1 MIRAASRHAAA
12 DLRARLDTETAG
24 VSTDD
29 LTALAGELYSIAELL
44 VAEPQLRRTV
54 GDPSTEEGLR
64 TGLIGR
70 LLDGKVSTRAV
81 DIAKAAVGLRWSSPW
96 DLADG
101 LEMAGDDVLLRAA
114 EQGGRL
120 DDVEDELFRFER
132 LLDAEPQLTTL
143 LDETVVPAERRA
155 GLLRD
160 VVFGRVQPVTQAL
173 LEHAVISPRKR
184 SVELAIDELLEAAA
198 ARQHRSIARVISAR
212 PVTDEQ
218 ERRLV
223 SVLSEVYGRSITVRV
238 AVDPAVQGGLLVR
251 VGDEV
256 IDGSVASRFTAV
268 RTALAS

>member
-12 DLRARLDTETAG
+12 DLRARLNTETAG

-29 LTALAGELYSIAELL
+29 LAALARELYAVAELL

-54 GDPSTEEGLR
+54 GDPSTDEDSR
-64 TGLIGR
+64 TGLIGG
-70 LLDGKVSTRAV
+70 LLAGKVSERAV
-81 DIAKAAVGLRWSSPW
+81 NIVKAAVALRWSSPW

-101 LEMAGDDVLLRAA
+101 IEMAGDDVLLRAA
-114 EQGGRL
+114 EQGGKL

-132 LLDAEPQLTTL
+132 LLDAEPQLTIL
-143 LDETVVPAERRA
+143 LDEVTVPAERRA

-160 VVFGRVQPVTQAL
+160 VVFGRMHPVTQAL
-173 LEHAVISPRKR
+173 LEHAVVSPRKR
-184 SVELAIDELLEAAA
+184 SVEHAIDDLLEAAA
-198 ARQHRSIARVISAR
+198 ARQQRSIARVISAR
-212 PVTDEQ
+212 PVTAEQ
-218 ERRLV
+218 ENRLV
-223 SVLSEVYGRSITVRV
+223 SVLSEVYGRPITVRV
-238 AVDPAVQGGLLVR
+238 AVDPAVRGGLMVR